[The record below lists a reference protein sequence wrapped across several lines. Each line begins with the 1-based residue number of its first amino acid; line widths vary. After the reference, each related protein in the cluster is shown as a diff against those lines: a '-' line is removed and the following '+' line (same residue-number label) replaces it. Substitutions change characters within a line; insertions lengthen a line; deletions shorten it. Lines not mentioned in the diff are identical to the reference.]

1 MQPSPAP
8 AQDGKTLP
16 ELQAEHTTPPRRRT
30 DRPAGELA
38 EERNL
43 RNYLRD
49 LVLGF
54 NDGVVSVYAVCAGL
68 AGAGFAAGNIGVAG
82 VAASVAGALSMGL
95 GEYVSTKSQEQYYA
109 AERRREAAHVKA
121 YPDLER
127 AELREMLLGREY
139 PATVVDA
146 LEKHLIENEEAFVDF
161 MMREEFGV
169 GDEATRSPLA
179 AMGLIMLAFLVGAA
193 CALVPYY
200 VVPGQ
205 GLLGSSALSLAGLF
219 VAGAAK
225 GRLSGLGYVRSGL
238 EMALLGAAAAAITY
252 GIGSLIG
259 VQV

>member
-1 MQPSPAP
+1 MPEAS
-8 AQDGKTLP
+8 QDGKTLP
-16 ELQAEHTTPPRRRT
+16 ELQAEHTTPPRKRT

-68 AGAGFAAGNIGVAG
+68 AGAGFAAASIGVAG

-109 AERRREAAHVKA
+109 AERRREAAHIKA

-127 AELREMLLGREY
+127 AELREMLQARKY
-139 PATVVDA
+139 PPAVVDA
-146 LEKHLIENEEAFVDF
+146 LEAHLVADDEAFVDF

-169 GDEATRSPLA
+169 GEEATRSPLA
-179 AMGLIMLAFLVGAA
+179 AMALIMVAFLVGAA
-193 CALVPYY
+193 CAVLPYY
-200 VVPGQ
+200 VLDGAA
-205 GLLGSSALSLAGLF
+205 LAGSSALSLAGLF
-219 VAGAAK
+219 AAGAAK
-225 GRLSGLGYVRSGL
+225 GRLSGLSPLRSGF
-238 EMALLGAAAAAITY
+238 EMAVLGALAAAVTFA
-252 GIGSLIG
+252 IGSLVG